1 MLVVRV
7 WNFLRGYLVI
17 RVEGL
22 NLERFIN
29 LSVANDI
36 FFWDI
41 ERINYSTILVKV
53 SLKGYR
59 MLRRVRRRVKCR
71 VYIVEK
77 RGCPFLFHR
86 IMKRKTLAVGAVAA
100 VAIMYLLTSF
110 VWVVD
115 VNGNDRVSE
124 DRIIREL
131 ESLGLKPGVFKYAV
145 NTRGLE
151 TALLIKMD
159 QLSWVGINIVGTKA
173 LVDVVERV
181 EPPALVDKETPC
193 NILAKKDGLI
203 TNVFV
208 FDGTPLVKE
217 GDTVKS
223 GQLLISGAVEKPG
236 LPSRMVHA
244 MGRVEARTWYHGSEE
259 QELVLQ
265 KREITGNTARKI
277 SLRLGGYSIKLT
289 PGDISYSEYDKTQN
303 IKRLLEWRNI
313 VLPVELIIDNYSE
326 VMIENE
332 ELSVEQARNMAVQRI
347 EERLADIVPEDANI
361 VDRSIKYYEQDGGRI
376 RVEMVLEALEDIG
389 IEEKIILGRTE
400 Y

>member
-1 MLVVRV
+1 
-7 WNFLRGYLVI
+7 
-17 RVEGL
+17 
-22 NLERFIN
+22 
-29 LSVANDI
+29 
-36 FFWDI
+36 
-41 ERINYSTILVKV
+41 
-53 SLKGYR
+53 
-59 MLRRVRRRVKCR
+59 
-71 VYIVEK
+71 
-77 RGCPFLFHR
+77 
-86 IMKRKTLAVGAVAA
+86 
-100 VAIMYLLTSF
+100 LTSF

-131 ESLGLKPGVFKYAV
+131 ESLGLKPGVFKYTV
-145 NTRGLE
+145 NARELE

-223 GQLLISGAVEKPG
+223 GQLLISGVVEKPG
-236 LPSRMVHA
+236 FPVRLVHA
-244 MGRVEARTWYHGSEE
+244 MGKVEARTWYHGSEE
-259 QELVLQ
+259 QELLLQ
-265 KREITGNTARKI
+265 KRERTGNTARKI
-277 SLRLGGYSIKLT
+277 RLRLGRYSIKLT
-289 PGDISYSEYDKTQN
+289 PGDIGYSEYDKTQD
-303 IKRLLEWRNI
+303 IKRLAEWRNI

-326 VMIENE
+326 VRVENE
-332 ELSVEQARNMAVQRI
+332 ELSLEQAKSMAVQRI
-347 EERLADIVPEDANI
+347 EERLAGIVPEDAKI
-361 VDRSIKYYEQDGGRI
+361 VDRSIKYYGPDGGRI
-376 RVEMVLEALEDIG
+376 RVEMVLETLEDIG
-389 IEEKIILGRTE
+389 MEEKIILGRTE

>member
-7 WNFLRGYLVI
+7 WNFLRGYLI
-17 RVEGL
+17 IKVEGL

-29 LSVANDI
+29 LSIANNI

-59 MLRRVRRRVKCR
+59 MLRRIRRRVRCR
-71 VYIVEK
+71 VSIVEK

-86 IMKRKTLAVGAVAA
+86 IMKRKTLAAGAVAA

-131 ESLGLKPGVFKYAV
+131 ESLGLKPGVFKYTV
-145 NTRGLE
+145 NARELE

-223 GQLLISGAVEKPG
+223 GQLLISGVVEKPG
-236 LPSRMVHA
+236 FPVRLVHA
-244 MGRVEARTWYHGSEE
+244 MGKVEARTWYHGSEE
-259 QELVLQ
+259 QELLLQ
-265 KREITGNTARKI
+265 KRERTGNTARKI
-277 SLRLGGYSIKLT
+277 RLRLGRYSIKLT
-289 PGDISYSEYDKTQN
+289 PGDIGYSEYDKTQD
-303 IKRLLEWRNI
+303 IKRLAEWRNI

-326 VMIENE
+326 VRVENE
-332 ELSVEQARNMAVQRI
+332 ELSLEQAKSMAVQRI
-347 EERLADIVPEDANI
+347 EERLAGIVPEDAKI
-361 VDRSIKYYEQDGGRI
+361 VDRSIKYYGPDGGRI
-376 RVEMVLEALEDIG
+376 RVEMVLETLEDIG
-389 IEEKIILGRTE
+389 MEEKIILGRTE